1 MDGARPEIRP
11 AGFLRDLLRAPLL
24 VDRFALEDFEPLR
37 RAEVRRGRTVVE
49 PVLRVPLERL
59 PPERFDRVVFVWGIC
74 LLSWIE
80 WP

>member
-1 MDGARPEIRP
+1 
-11 AGFLRDLLRAPLL
+11 L

-37 RAEVRRGRTVVE
+37 RAEVRRAVVE

-59 PPERFDRVVFVWGIC
+59 PPERPDRVVFVWGIC

-80 WP
+80 SS